1 MLVFKIS
8 FEYNYKLRTGG
19 VAQRLEH
26 TVHNRGV
33 QGSNPCTAT
42 IKVKEIKLDPLENKV
57 FDFIKKE
64 SLIEPSESILIGIS
78 GGSDSVALSNILFE
92 ISKFLN
98 WKIFLAYVEHFVR
111 KNTEIEKEIIKKFAD
126 ERNLPY
132 IFLEITKRS
141 LKEKELREERYK
153 VLENFAKENN
163 IDKIATAHTLDDLI
177 ETIIMNF
184 LRGMGNKGLIGIP
197 IKRDKIV
204 RPLIYVSKEEILSY
218 CKRRNLSYHDDFTNL
233 LPITLRNKIRWQ
245 MIPFLKDVSKHFPE
259 SILIQKKIAEEDEK
273 FLNSILEE
281 YMNSI
286 KKGKNYFE
294 LELIKWENL
303 SLSIKFRALNKIFKE
318 LGKNLTSKSLIKII
332 PLLDNAKEGFIGK
345 IDFIE
350 LYKLKDKLL
359 IKSQEKFE
367 EYNFTLEIPGNL
379 KLPSGEK
386 IIAEV
391 LDRES
396 VKNIN
401 FQNPFQVYFD
411 YDKINLD
418 KLIIRTWKKGDR
430 FKPFGL
436 QGKSKKLQDF
446 FVDKKIPRF
455 QRNMIPLILGNNE
468 ILWIVGLARSDIAK
482 IDENTKNILSIRVER
497 EVKN

>member
-1 MLVFKIS
+1 
-8 FEYNYKLRTGG
+8 
-19 VAQRLEH
+19 
-26 TVHNRGV
+26 
-33 QGSNPCTAT
+33 
-42 IKVKEIKLDPLENKV
+42 VKEIKLDPLENKV

-273 FLNSILEE
+273 
-281 YMNSI
+281 
-286 KKGKNYFE
+286 
-294 LELIKWENL
+294 L
-303 SLSIKFRALNKIFKE
+303 SLIHI
-318 LGKNLTSKSLIKII
+318 
-332 PLLDNAKEGFIGK
+332 
-345 IDFIE
+345 
-350 LYKLKDKLL
+350 
-359 IKSQEKFE
+359 
-367 EYNFTLEIPGNL
+367 
-379 KLPSGEK
+379 
-386 IIAEV
+386 
-391 LDRES
+391 
-396 VKNIN
+396 
-401 FQNPFQVYFD
+401 
-411 YDKINLD
+411 
-418 KLIIRTWKKGDR
+418 
-430 FKPFGL
+430 
-436 QGKSKKLQDF
+436 
-446 FVDKKIPRF
+446 
-455 QRNMIPLILGNNE
+455 
-468 ILWIVGLARSDIAK
+468 
-482 IDENTKNILSIRVER
+482 
-497 EVKN
+497 

>member
-1 MLVFKIS
+1 
-8 FEYNYKLRTGG
+8 
-19 VAQRLEH
+19 
-26 TVHNRGV
+26 
-33 QGSNPCTAT
+33 
-42 IKVKEIKLDPLENKV
+42 
-57 FDFIKKE
+57 
-64 SLIEPSESILIGIS
+64 
-78 GGSDSVALSNILFE
+78 
-92 ISKFLN
+92 
-98 WKIFLAYVEHFVR
+98 
-111 KNTEIEKEIIKKFAD
+111 
-126 ERNLPY
+126 
-132 IFLEITKRS
+132 
-141 LKEKELREERYK
+141 
-153 VLENFAKENN
+153 
-163 IDKIATAHTLDDLI
+163 
-177 ETIIMNF
+177 
-184 LRGMGNKGLIGIP
+184 
-197 IKRDKIV
+197 
-204 RPLIYVSKEEILSY
+204 
-218 CKRRNLSYHDDFTNL
+218 
-233 LPITLRNKIRWQ
+233 

-294 LELIKWENL
+294 LELIKWKNL

-332 PLLDNAKEGFIGK
+332 HLLDNAKEGFIGK